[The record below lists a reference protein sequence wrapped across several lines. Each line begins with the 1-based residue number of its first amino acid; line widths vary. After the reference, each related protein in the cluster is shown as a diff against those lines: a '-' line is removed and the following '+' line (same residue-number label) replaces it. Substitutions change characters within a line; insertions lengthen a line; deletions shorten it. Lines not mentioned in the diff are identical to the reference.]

1 MGKRLTGFDYSR
13 PMFYMVTI
21 KCRAGVQAL
30 CEIVAPGKC
39 QMNAITRA
47 MVNCIRNFHLGCEQ
61 IAPIECFSIM
71 PDHIHLLIRIVERSK
86 TLKDGSA
93 DTAASASRKSNA
105 PIRLLRLETIVDL
118 LMQALEGRYREV
130 TGLCEPAFE
139 ASWHDWIVIAE
150 GQLAAFTRY
159 IRENPRRAFLREEN
173 RRYFTSVRRVSF
185 AGREWFA
192 YGNAAILE
200 LPVIEP
206 FRCSR
211 KWEENGAEWREAVGR
226 AERLGPGGAGCGT
239 FMSPCEKACGNA
251 IYQAGGALIVLSP
264 EGFAPRWHP
273 PRNKEALCAKGRML
287 FLSLWEPCAARP
299 DNATLY
305 KRCHKMG
312 DILLGAKRLGRS
324 KTLKDGT
331 AGGGRAVADGS
342 GEADRGG
349 GAVAGGNGAT
359 ASDGGEADRGGGAV
373 AGGGR
378 AVADGSG
385 AADLKSVAP
394 MEKSR
399 LIGR

>member
-71 PDHIHLLIRIVERSK
+71 PDHIHLLIRIVDRSK
-86 TLKDGSA
+86 ALKEDAAGTSA
-93 DTAASASRKSNA
+93 STSRKSSA

-130 TGLCEPAFE
+130 TGLREQAFE
-139 ASWHDWIVIAE
+139 ASWHDWIVTAE

-211 KWEENGAEWREAVGR
+211 KWEEEGAEWREAVGR
-226 AERLGPGGAGCGT
+226 AERIGPGGAGCGT

-273 PRNKEALCAKGRML
+273 PRNKEALCAQGRML

-305 KRCHKMG
+305 RRCHEMG

-331 AGGGRAVADGS
+331 AGGGSAA
-342 GEADRGG
+342 
-349 GAVAGGNGAT
+349 AGGEGAT
-359 ASDGGEADRGGGAV
+359 AGSGSAAGGEGAA
-373 AGGGR
+373 AGGGS
-378 AVADGSG
+378 AAAGGSG
-385 AADLKSVAP
+385 GS
-394 MEKSR
+394 
-399 LIGR
+399 